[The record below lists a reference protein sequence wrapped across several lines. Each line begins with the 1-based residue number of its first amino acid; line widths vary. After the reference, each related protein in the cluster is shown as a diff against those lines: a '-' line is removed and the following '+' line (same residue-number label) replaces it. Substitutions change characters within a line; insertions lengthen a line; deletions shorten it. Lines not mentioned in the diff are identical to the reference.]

1 MAVADRRRRVGGG
14 VVPGGPAWGL
24 VTRVRAARVLAAR
37 GTVVGG
43 LVARGTVVGGLVAR
57 DLAVTARGCGLVQLP
72 ASTETDSMTTS
83 VRGRSIAPTG
93 VAAILSTTSRPA

>member
-24 VTRVRAARVLAAR
+24 VTRVRAARVLA
-37 GTVVGG
+37 
-43 LVARGTVVGGLVAR
+43 ARGTVVGGLVAR

>member
-14 VVPGGPAWGL
+14 VVPGGPVWGL
-24 VTRVRAARVLAAR
+24 VTRVLVTRVLAARVLA
-37 GTVVGG
+37 
-43 LVARGTVVGGLVAR
+43 ARGTVVGGLVAR

>member
-37 GTVVGG
+37 GTVV
-43 LVARGTVVGGLVAR
+43 RGRVAR